1 MPRAWDGGAA
11 STPFRDPGTEPGAIE
26 AIKLCL
32 ALGFDIN
39 GVNDKKQTPL
49 HGAINRGPRVV
60 EFLVKS
66 GADMQARDNGNRT
79 PLENLLSG
87 GRRGRANGA
96 AAAAAQQNDRVVP
109 ESTLQT
115 IAVLQRLAAERG
127 LPTAPAGG
135 TEAKPA
141 APAAAQPAVSPGAR

>member
-1 MPRAWDGGAA
+1 MIAAGMGWRGGFD
-11 STPFRDPGTEPGAIE
+11 TFRDPGTETSAIE

-32 ALGFDIN
+32 ELGFDIN

-49 HGAINRGPRVV
+49 HGAIGRGPHVV

-66 GADMQARDNGNRT
+66 GADMMARDNGNRT
-79 PLENLLSG
+79 PLENLLGG

-96 AAAAAQQNDRVVP
+96 AGANQQNDRVVP

-127 LPTAPAGG
+127 LPTTPTPAAP
-135 TEAKPA
+135 EAKPA
-141 APAAAQPAVSPGAR
+141 PAASQTPAPASAR